1 MSLWSVERAK
11 FVQRGGKT
19 VRLRV
24 RKSSITGP
32 LSHHDVLDVHK
43 VHAMIEGMNTPAHE
57 RPAVGFAEARK
68 SLKTIL
74 DTSDR
79 GGLTIIRRG
88 SSSASVVNADK
99 LLEYL
104 IRHTP
109 ANVHVVNEDG
119 AWAMFI
125 PGTPLA
131 SEGATLAE
139 ATADLIDALRD
150 YAEDWEDHLQ
160 AAPNHAANWALVQI
174 IDASTD
180 EQVAEWLTG
189 SKH

>member
-1 MSLWSVERAK
+1 
-11 FVQRGGKT
+11 
-19 VRLRV
+19 
-24 RKSSITGP
+24 
-32 LSHHDVLDVHK
+32 
-43 VHAMIEGMNTPAHE
+43 MNTPTHE

-88 SSSASVVNADK
+88 SSSASVVNAEK

-109 ANVHVVNEDG
+109 ANVQVVNEDG
-119 AWAMFI
+119 AWAMFM

-160 AAPNHAANWALVQI
+160 AAPNHAGNWALVQI

-180 EQVAEWLTG
+180 EQLAEWLTG
-189 SKH
+189 RKH